1 MWGDFA
7 STEGIATGGAI
18 AAALL
23 ADLKPP
29 VGLSPKQNSL
39 QRLTVGIDVKSK
51 GFEPNI
57 KPSENAGGEESTGPS
72 QPQAAGNAALAALTG
87 TALNAGFY
95 SLVYATSWQPLQRYF
110 LGHPVAIAATILF
123 WFAVAVLF
131 TKWLD
136 VLTQIKQLNAIRDE
150 DLLPP
155 KGEESPAD
163 RWLTENDAGFV
174 SKRWLQEL
182 RRLPSQTRKNRLVS
196 RLEEL
201 LTRQSQRGTTKHL
214 ADDLRELSGRDAD
227 VAHDS
232 LGLVRIIVWAI
243 PMLGFLGTV
252 IGITQTLGGLDFT
265 NGNAAVE
272 NLKSG
277 LYVAF
282 DTTALGLVLSVVAI
296 FVQFPIERGEQ
307 QLLADID
314 ARVGHLVSA
323 SLPSDETSDNQTAL
337 IADLC
342 RGVQA
347 AVAES
352 LDNQTRLWAKT
363 IDEAQ
368 EHWQKVQQDNA
379 NKISEALER
388 TLLPALDKHA
398 GSITSASEQVGTH
411 ITGECDRWQE
421 LMTTS
426 YQTSTRL
433 HEQMSRQLL
442 KDIEAQLSP
451 VLAEHADVIKTV
463 SDKSSAR
470 FDEQCQ
476 HQAGVLTEH
485 SDQLKTVLNAL
496 SQQYGTLAETQGS
509 AAAVTMLQKSLDA
522 NLQRLVATNASVE
535 RSVAAAGG
543 DGMADAMRI
552 LARAVDVLSSRM
564 SSPSHPSDRSS
575 SRQAA

>member
-1 MWGDFA
+1 
-7 STEGIATGGAI
+7 
-18 AAALL
+18 
-23 ADLKPP
+23 
-29 VGLSPKQNSL
+29 
-39 QRLTVGIDVKSK
+39 VGIDVKSK
-51 GFEPNI
+51 GFETNI
-57 KPSENAGGEESTGPS
+57 RPSDSAVGDESTGPPQS
-72 QPQAAGNAALAALTG
+72 QTAGNAALAALTG

-95 SLVYATSWQPLQRYF
+95 SLVYATAWQPLQRYF

-136 VLTQIKQLNAIRDE
+136 VLTQVKQLNAIRDE

-155 KGEESPAD
+155 TGEESPAD
-163 RWLTENDAGFV
+163 RWLTDNDAGFV

-232 LGLVRIIVWAI
+232 LGLVRIIIWAI

-252 IGITQTLGGLDFT
+252 IGITQTLGGLDFA
-265 NGNAAVE
+265 NGSAAVE

-368 EHWQKVQQDNA
+368 EHWQRVQEDNA

-388 TLLPALDKHA
+388 TLLPALDKH
-398 GSITSASEQVGTH
+398 SASIAGASEHVSTQIVS
-411 ITGECDRWQE
+411 ECNRWHD

-426 YQTSTRL
+426 HQASTQT

-442 KDIEAQLSP
+442 SDIETRLSP
-451 VLAEHADVIKTV
+451 ALADHANALKSVT
-463 SDKSSAR
+463 DKSSVH

-476 HQAGVLTEH
+476 HQAGVLTQH
-485 SDQLKTVLNAL
+485 SDQLKTVLNTL
-496 SQQYGTLAETQGS
+496 SQQYENLADTQGS
-509 AAAVTMLQKSLDA
+509 AAAVTMLQKSLDS
-522 NLQRLVATNASVE
+522 NLQRLVATNASVD

-552 LARAVDVLSSRM
+552 LARAVDVLSSRIAT
-564 SSPSHPSDRSS
+564 PSHSADHPS

>member
-1 MWGDFA
+1 MGRCPLA
-7 STEGIATGGAI
+7 EGQPLAKGRLRQLGQSHWP
-18 AAALL
+18 L
-23 ADLKPP
+23 ADSHPRK
-29 VGLSPKQNSL
+29 NSRE
-39 QRLTVGIDVKSK
+39 RLTVGIDVKNS
-51 GFEPNI
+51 GFESNVRPTESAI
-57 KPSENAGGEESTGPS
+57 GEEATEPNRS
-72 QPQAAGNAALAALTG
+72 QTAGNAALAALTG

-95 SLVYATSWQPLQRYF
+95 SLVYATSWEPLKRYF
-110 LGHPVAIAATILF
+110 LGHPIAIAATILF

-136 VLTQIKQLNAIRDE
+136 VLTQVKQLNAIRDE

-155 KGEESPAD
+155 TAEESPAG
-163 RWLTENDAGFV
+163 RWLTDNDAGFV

-182 RRLPSQTRKNRLVS
+182 CRLPTQTRKNRLVS

-232 LGLVRIIVWAI
+232 LGLVRIIIWAI

-252 IGITQTLGGLDFT
+252 IGITQTLGGLDFA
-265 NGNAAVE
+265 NGSAAVE

-296 FVQFPIERGEQ
+296 FVQFPIERSEQ
-307 QLLADID
+307 RLLADID

-352 LDNQTRLWAKT
+352 LDNQTRLWART

-368 EHWQKVQQDNA
+368 LHWQRVQEDSA

-388 TLLPALDKHA
+388 TLLPALNNHA
-398 GSITSASEQVGTH
+398 ASIAGASEQLGTQ
-411 ITGECDRWQE
+411 IVSECDRWHD

-426 YQTSTRL
+426 HQASTRTQ
-433 HEQMSRQLL
+433 EQMCHQLL
-442 KDIEAQLSP
+442 TDIETRLSP
-451 VLAEHADVIKTV
+451 ALTEHAKTIKTV
-463 SDKSSAR
+463 TDKTSLH

-476 HQAGVLTEH
+476 HHAGVLTQH
-485 SDQLKTVLNAL
+485 SDQLKSVLNGL
-496 SQQYGTLAETQGS
+496 SRQYEELAETQGS
-509 AAAVTMLQKSLDA
+509 AAAVTMLQKSLDS
-522 NLQRLVATNASVE
+522 NLQRLVATNASVD

-552 LARAVDVLSSRM
+552 LARAVDVLSTRIA
-564 SSPSHPSDRSS
+564 SPSRPADNST

>member
-1 MWGDFA
+1 
-7 STEGIATGGAI
+7 
-18 AAALL
+18 L
-23 ADLKPP
+23 AQVAD
-29 VGLSPKQNSL
+29 SFPKEDSL
-39 QRLTVGIDVKSK
+39 VRLTVGIDVRSSGFQPNVRPSAADSCSK
-51 GFEPNI
+51 VTD
-57 KPSENAGGEESTGPS
+57 SA
-72 QPQAAGNAALAALTG
+72 QPHTAGNAVVATLLGA
-87 TALNAGFY
+87 ALNAGFY
-95 SLVYATSWQPLQRYF
+95 ALVFTAPWEPLKRYF
-110 LGHPVAIAATILF
+110 LGHPVAIAATLLF

-136 VLTQIKQLNAIRDE
+136 VMTQVKQMGAIRDE

-155 KGEESPAD
+155 EGNESPAQ
-163 RWLTENDAGFV
+163 RWLAENDAGHV
-174 SKRWLQEL
+174 SEQWLQDIACLPEPT
-182 RRLPSQTRKNRLVS
+182 RRNRLVS

-227 VAHDS
+227 AAHDS
-232 LGLVRIIVWAI
+232 LGLVRIIIWAI

-252 IGITQTLGGLDFT
+252 IGITQTLGGLDFA
-265 NGNAAVE
+265 NGNAAVQ

-296 FVQFPIERGEQ
+296 FLQFPIERGEQ
-307 QLLADID
+307 RLLSEID

-368 EHWQKVQQDNA
+368 QHWHAVQEDSA

-388 TLLPALDKHA
+388 TLLPALNLHSD
-398 GSITSASEQVGTH
+398 SITDASEMVGTQMAS
-411 ITGECDRWQE
+411 ECDRWRD
-421 LMTTS
+421 LMETT
-426 YQTSTRL
+426 QRTSHEF
-433 HEQMSRQLL
+433 HEQTCHQLL
-442 KDIEAQLSP
+442 TDLEQRFSP
-451 VLAEHADVIKTV
+451 ALTQHADAIKTV
-463 SDKSSAR
+463 TYQVSSQ
-470 FDEQCQ
+470 FDQQCQ
-476 HQAGVLTEH
+476 HH
-485 SDQLKTVLNAL
+485 SDAVAQHSQDLIELLKSL
-496 SQQYGTLAETQGS
+496 SRQYEDLSETQGN
-509 AAAVTMLQKSLDA
+509 AAAISMLQESLDA
-522 NLQRLVATNASVE
+522 NLQRLVATNVAID
-535 RSVAAAGG
+535 RTVAAAGG

-552 LARAVDVLSSRM
+552 LARAVDVLSSRI
-564 SSPSHPSDRSS
+564 SGPNRPADHSS

>member
-1 MWGDFA
+1 M
-7 STEGIATGGAI
+7 
-18 AAALL
+18 
-23 ADLKPP
+23 
-29 VGLSPKQNSL
+29 
-39 QRLTVGIDVKSK
+39 GIDVKSS
-51 GFEPNI
+51 GFEPNVRPADKTI
-57 KPSENAGGEESTGPS
+57 DTEATERTESHPW
-72 QPQAAGNAALAALTG
+72 GNAALAALTG

-95 SLVYATSWQPLQRYF
+95 SLVYATSWEPLKRYF
-110 LGHPVAIAATILF
+110 LGHPIAIAATILF

-136 VLTQIKQLNAIRDE
+136 VLTQAKQLHAIRDE

-155 KGEESPAD
+155 VAEESPAD
-163 RWLTENDAGFV
+163 RWLADNDAGFV
-174 SKRWLQEL
+174 SRRWLKEL
-182 RRLPSQTRKNRLVS
+182 GRLPTQTRKNRLVS

-232 LGLVRIIVWAI
+232 LGLVRIIIWAI

-252 IGITQTLGGLDFT
+252 IGITQTLGGLDFA
-265 NGNAAVE
+265 NGSAAVE

-368 EHWQKVQQDNA
+368 EHWQSVQEDSA

-388 TLLPALDKHA
+388 TLLPALNDHA
-398 GSITSASEQVGTH
+398 ASITGASELVGTQ
-411 ITGECDRWQE
+411 IVKECDRWHE

-426 YQTSTRL
+426 HQASTL
-433 HEQMSRQLL
+433 SHEQICRKLL
-442 KDIEAQLSP
+442 TDIDNQLSP
-451 VLAEHADVIKTV
+451 ALIEHAEALKTV
-463 SDKSSAR
+463 TDKTSLH
-470 FDEQCQ
+470 FDAQCT
-476 HQAGVLTEH
+476 HQAGVVSQH
-485 SDQLKTVLNAL
+485 SDQLHVVLNAL
-496 SQQYGTLAETQGS
+496 SKQCEELAETQGS
-509 AAAVTMLQKSLDA
+509 VAAVTMLQNSLDS
-522 NLQRLVATNASVE
+522 NLQRLIATNANVD

-552 LARAVDVLSSRM
+552 LARAVDVLSSRI
-564 SSPSHPSDRSS
+564 STPSRPADGTT

>member
-1 MWGDFA
+1 L
-7 STEGIATGGAI
+7 I
-18 AAALL
+18 
-23 ADLKPP
+23 
-29 VGLSPKQNSL
+29 
-39 QRLTVGIDVKSK
+39 VGIDAESK
-51 GFEPNI
+51 VFEPNVR
-57 KPSENAGGEESTGPS
+57 PSENAVVDTSTDAP
-72 QPQAAGNAALAALTG
+72 QPLSSDKATAGNAALAALTG

-95 SLVYATSWQPLQRYF
+95 SVVYATSWEPLKRYF

-136 VLTQIKQLNAIRDE
+136 VLTQAKQLNTIRDE

-155 KGEESPAD
+155 ATEESPAD
-163 RWLTENDAGFV
+163 RWLTDNDAGFV
-174 SKRWLQEL
+174 SRRWLREL
-182 RRLPSQTRKNRLVS
+182 CGLPSQTRKNRLVS

-232 LGLVRIIVWAI
+232 LGLVRIIIWAI

-252 IGITQTLGGLDFT
+252 IGITQTLGGLDFA
-265 NGNAAVE
+265 NGSAAVE

-296 FVQFPIERGEQ
+296 FVQFPIERSEQ
-307 QLLADID
+307 RLLADID

-368 EHWQKVQQDNA
+368 RHWQSAQQDNA

-388 TLLPALDKHA
+388 TLLPALNHHAASIAKASELA
-398 GSITSASEQVGTH
+398 GSQIVN
-411 ITGECDRWQE
+411 ECDRWHE
-421 LMTTS
+421 LMTS
-426 YQTSTRL
+426 SHQASTRT
-433 HEQMSRQLL
+433 HEQMCRQLL
-442 KDIEAQLSP
+442 SDIENRLSP
-451 VLAEHADVIKTV
+451 ALADHAETVKTV
-463 SDKSSAR
+463 TEKTSLH

-476 HQAGVLTEH
+476 HHAGVFRQH
-485 SDQLKTVLNAL
+485 SDQLETVLNAL
-496 SQQYGTLAETQGS
+496 SKQYENLAETRGS
-509 AAAVTMLQKSLDA
+509 AAAVTMLQKSLDS

-564 SSPSHPSDRSS
+564 SNSNRQGDNPT

>member
-1 MWGDFA
+1 M
-7 STEGIATGGAI
+7 
-18 AAALL
+18 
-23 ADLKPP
+23 
-29 VGLSPKQNSL
+29 
-39 QRLTVGIDVKSK
+39 GIDVKRK
-51 GFEPNI
+51 DFEPNI
-57 KPSENAGGEESTGPS
+57 RPSEDAMGVESAGPPQS
-72 QPQAAGNAALAALTG
+72 QAAGNAALAALTG

-95 SLVYATSWQPLQRYF
+95 SLVYATAWQPLQRYF

-136 VLTQIKQLNAIRDE
+136 VLTQVKQLNAIRDE

-155 KGEESPAD
+155 KAEESPAD
-163 RWLTENDAGFV
+163 RWLTDNDAGFV

-182 RRLPSQTRKNRLVS
+182 RRLPSQTRRNRLVS

-232 LGLVRIIVWAI
+232 LGLVRIIIWAI

-252 IGITQTLGGLDFT
+252 IGITQTLGGLDFA
-265 NGNAAVE
+265 NGSAAVE

-368 EHWQKVQQDNA
+368 EHWQKVQEDNA

-388 TLLPALDKHA
+388 TLLPALDQHA
-398 GSITSASEQVGTH
+398 ASIAGASEQVGSQ
-411 ITGECDRWQE
+411 IVSECNRWHD

-426 YQTSTRL
+426 HQASTHT

-442 KDIEAQLSP
+442 SDIEAQLSP
-451 VLAEHADVIKTV
+451 ALTQHADALKAVA
-463 SDKSSAR
+463 DKSSIH

-476 HQAGVLTEH
+476 HQAGVLTQH
-485 SDQLKTVLNAL
+485 SDQLTNVLNAL
-496 SQQYGTLAETQGS
+496 SRQYETLAETQGS
-509 AAAVTMLQKSLDA
+509 ANAVTMLQKSLDS
-522 NLQRLVATNASVE
+522 NLQRLVATNASVD

-552 LARAVDVLSSRM
+552 LARAVDVLSSRI
-564 SSPSHPSDRSS
+564 SKPSHSADHSS

>member
-1 MWGDFA
+1 M
-7 STEGIATGGAI
+7 
-18 AAALL
+18 
-23 ADLKPP
+23 
-29 VGLSPKQNSL
+29 
-39 QRLTVGIDVKSK
+39 GIDAESK
-51 GFEPNI
+51 VFEPNVR
-57 KPSENAGGEESTGPS
+57 PSENATGDTSTHD
-72 QPQAAGNAALAALTG
+72 PQFLSTDKAVAGNAALAALTG

-95 SLVYATSWQPLQRYF
+95 SVVYATSWEPLKRYF
-110 LGHPVAIAATILF
+110 LGHPVAIAATLLF

-136 VLTQIKQLNAIRDE
+136 VLTQAKQLNAIRDE

-155 KGEESPAD
+155 TTEDSPAD
-163 RWLTENDAGFV
+163 RWLTDNDAGFV
-174 SKRWLQEL
+174 SRRWLQEL
-182 RRLPSQTRKNRLVS
+182 CRLPGQTRKNRLVS

-201 LTRQSQRGTTKHL
+201 LTRQAQRGTTKHL

-232 LGLVRIIVWAI
+232 LGIVRIIIWAI

-252 IGITQTLGGLDFT
+252 IGITQTLGGLDFA
-265 NGNAAVE
+265 NGSAAVD

-296 FVQFPIERGEQ
+296 FVQFPIERSEQ
-307 QLLADID
+307 RLLADID

-368 EHWQKVQQDNA
+368 GHWQSVQQDNA

-388 TLLPALDKHA
+388 TLLPALNHHAASIAKASDMA
-398 GSITSASEQVGTH
+398 GSQMVS
-411 ITGECDRWQE
+411 ECDRWHE

-426 YQTSTRL
+426 HQASTRT
-433 HEQMSRQLL
+433 HEQMCRQLL
-442 KDIEAQLSP
+442 SDIENRLSP
-451 VLAEHADVIKTV
+451 ALADHAETVKTV
-463 SDKSSAR
+463 TMKTSLH

-476 HQAGVLTEH
+476 HHAGVFRQH

-496 SQQYGTLAETQGS
+496 SKQYEDLAETRGS
-509 AAAVTMLQKSLDA
+509 AAAVTMLQKSLDS
-522 NLQRLVATNASVE
+522 NLKRLVATNASVD
-535 RSVAAAGG
+535 RSVATAGG

-564 SSPSHPSDRSS
+564 SNSS
-575 SRQAA
+575 RQGDNPTSRQAA

>member
-1 MWGDFA
+1 MG
-7 STEGIATGGAI
+7 
-18 AAALL
+18 
-23 ADLKPP
+23 
-29 VGLSPKQNSL
+29 N
-39 QRLTVGIDVKSK
+39 DVKSK

-57 KPSENAGGEESTGPS
+57 RPSETTAGQECTKPPVL
-72 QPQAAGNAALAALTG
+72 QTAGNAALATLTG

-95 SLVYATSWQPLQRYF
+95 SLIYATSWQTMQRYF

-136 VLTQIKQLNAIRDE
+136 VLTQVKQLDAIRDE

-155 KGEESPAD
+155 RCEEESPAD
-163 RWLTENDAGFV
+163 SWLADNDAGFV

-182 RRLPSQTRKNRLVS
+182 RRLPSKTRQNRLVS

-232 LGLVRIIVWAI
+232 LGLVRIIIWAI

-252 IGITQTLGGLDFT
+252 IGITQTLGGLDFA
-265 NGNAAVE
+265 NGSAAVE

-368 EHWQKVQQDNA
+368 EHWQQVQQDNA

-398 GSITSASEQVGTH
+398 ASIAEASDQVKTQ
-411 ITGECDRWQE
+411 IVSECDRWHD

-426 YQTSTRL
+426 HQASTEI

-442 KDIEAQLSP
+442 SDIETRLSP
-451 VLAEHADVIKTV
+451 ALTEHADVLKTV
-463 SDKSSAR
+463 TEKSSIQ
-470 FDEQCQ
+470 FDEQFK
-476 HQAGVLTEH
+476 HQAAVLTQH
-485 SDQLKTVLNAL
+485 SDELKNVLSAL
-496 SQQYGTLAETQGS
+496 SQQYENLAETQGS
-509 AAAVTMLQKSLDA
+509 AGAVTMLQKSLDS
-522 NLQRLVATNASVE
+522 NLQRLVATNASVD
-535 RSVAAAGG
+535 RSVASAGG

-552 LARAVDVLSSRM
+552 LARAVDVLSSRI
-564 SSPSHPSDRSS
+564 STPSHSADHSS

>member
-1 MWGDFA
+1 M
-7 STEGIATGGAI
+7 
-18 AAALL
+18 
-23 ADLKPP
+23 
-29 VGLSPKQNSL
+29 
-39 QRLTVGIDVKSK
+39 GIDVTNK
-51 GFEPNI
+51 GFEPNFR
-57 KPSENAGGEESTGPS
+57 PLEQAPEDSSSQVVQTQNAETASMAST
-72 QPQAAGNAALAALTG
+72 AMAALTG

-95 SLVYATSWQPLQRYF
+95 CFAYATPWEPLKRYF

-123 WFAVAVLF
+123 WFAVAVLL

-136 VLTQIKQLNAIRDE
+136 VLAQAKQLHAIRDE

-155 KGEESPAD
+155 ATGQSPAD
-163 RWLTENDAGFV
+163 RWLTDNDAGFV
-174 SKRWLQEL
+174 SRKWLEEL
-182 RRLPSQTRKNRLVS
+182 CRLPSETRRNRLVA

-232 LGLVRIIVWAI
+232 LGLVRIIIWAI

-252 IGITQTLGGLDFT
+252 IGITQTLGGLDFA
-265 NGNAAVE
+265 NGSAAVE

-282 DTTALGLVLSVVAI
+282 DTTALGLVLSVIAI

-307 QLLADID
+307 RLLADID

-368 EHWQKVQQDNA
+368 NHWQKVQQDHA

-388 TLLPALDKHA
+388 TLIPALNQHST
-398 GSITSASEQVGTH
+398 SISDSSEKIVENIVDECERWHERMTASHQACTQTQEQ
-411 ITGECDRWQE
+411 I
-421 LMTTS
+421 
-426 YQTSTRL
+426 
-433 HEQMSRQLL
+433 SRQLL
-442 KDIEAQLSP
+442 VDIEDRLSP
-451 VLAEHADVIKTV
+451 AFADHAEAMQITAQKT
-463 SDKSSAR
+463 SLH
-470 FDEQCQ
+470 FDEQCE
-476 HQAGVLTEH
+476 HHAVMFRHH
-485 SDQLKTVLNAL
+485 SDELKGVMNAL
-496 SQQYGTLAETQGS
+496 SRQYEALAETHGS
-509 AAAVTMLQKSLDA
+509 TAAVTTLQKSLDA
-522 NLQRLVATNASVE
+522 NLEMLVAANSAVDRNLSATGA
-535 RSVAAAGG
+535 
-543 DGMADAMRI
+543 DTMADAMRI

-564 SSPSHPSDRSS
+564 PNPVRPADSAS
-575 SRQAA
+575 SRKAA

>member
-1 MWGDFA
+1 
-7 STEGIATGGAI
+7 
-18 AAALL
+18 
-23 ADLKPP
+23 
-29 VGLSPKQNSL
+29 
-39 QRLTVGIDVKSK
+39 VGIDAESK
-51 GFEPNI
+51 VFEPNVR
-57 KPSENAGGEESTGPS
+57 PSENAIGDTSTHD
-72 QPQAAGNAALAALTG
+72 PQLLSTDKAVAGNAALAALTG

-95 SLVYATSWQPLQRYF
+95 SVVYATSWEPLKRYF
-110 LGHPVAIAATILF
+110 LGHPVAIAATLLF

-136 VLTQIKQLNAIRDE
+136 VLTQAKQLNAIRDE

-155 KGEESPAD
+155 TTADSPAD
-163 RWLTENDAGFV
+163 RWLTDNDAGFV
-174 SKRWLQEL
+174 SRRWLQEL
-182 RRLPSQTRKNRLVS
+182 CRLPGQTRKNRLVS

-201 LTRQSQRGTTKHL
+201 LTRQAQRGTTKHL

-232 LGLVRIIVWAI
+232 LGIVRIIIWAI

-252 IGITQTLGGLDFT
+252 IGITQTLGGLDFA
-265 NGNAAVE
+265 NGSAAVD

-296 FVQFPIERGEQ
+296 FVQFPIERSEQ
-307 QLLADID
+307 RLLADID

-368 EHWQKVQQDNA
+368 GHWQSVQQDSA

-388 TLLPALDKHA
+388 TLLPALNHHAASIAKASDMA
-398 GSITSASEQVGTH
+398 GSQMVS
-411 ITGECDRWQE
+411 ECDRWHE

-426 YQTSTRL
+426 HQASTRT
-433 HEQMSRQLL
+433 HEQMCRQLL
-442 KDIEAQLSP
+442 SDIENRLSP
-451 VLAEHADVIKTV
+451 ALADHAEAVKTV
-463 SDKSSAR
+463 TMKTSLH

-476 HQAGVLTEH
+476 HHAGVFRQH

-496 SQQYGTLAETQGS
+496 SQQYEDLAETRGS
-509 AAAVTMLQKSLDA
+509 AAAVTMLQKSLDS
-522 NLQRLVATNASVE
+522 NLKRLVATNASVD

-564 SSPSHPSDRSS
+564 SNSS
-575 SRQAA
+575 RQGDNPTSRQAA